1 MVWRGRPSSMASRT
15 ASSSAICAAAA
26 SVSATAG
33 AMPSASNGWGASYVA
48 GQDSAFVTSS
58 SFTM

>member
-1 MVWRGRPSSMASRT
+1 MASRT

-33 AMPSASNGWGASYVA
+33 AMPLASNGWGASYVA
-48 GQDSAFVTSS
+48 GQDSALVASS